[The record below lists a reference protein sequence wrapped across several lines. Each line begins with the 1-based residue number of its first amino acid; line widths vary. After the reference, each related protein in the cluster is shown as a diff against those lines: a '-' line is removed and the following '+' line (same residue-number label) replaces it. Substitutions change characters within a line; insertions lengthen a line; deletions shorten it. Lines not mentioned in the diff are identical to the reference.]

1 MSSGTGI
8 INKPKYF
15 LFVLIIILLFWTSV
29 TNLKAYVMPAE
40 QLLGFMS
47 GNFSRFRTLFVTQS
61 IQRIISEDQQEK
73 VMLVKKTWLK
83 APNLFY
89 SEIRV
94 DSNSLNHMSEL
105 HLTNQ
110 YYNDLTF
117 WPLLLGNDTN
127 ELMSQL
133 KLMGIDLK
141 SVSFTRFEGI
151 IAYCLGKKDNNSP
164 MLLIDKNRFLPL
176 MLNYWRRLG
185 ANSNL
190 ISIKFGDYRKQKMGW
205 LPYKITYYVDSE
217 PKELYQITYF
227 SIDTPSAYPLAVI
240 PMKDVNPPPDLPI
253 SPQQLEKD
261 NFREETKEFQER
273 YQGPEIRVE

>member
-1 MSSGTGI
+1 MTFGTGI
-8 INKPKYF
+8 INKSKYF
-15 LFVLIIILLFWTSV
+15 LFVLIIILLFWTST

-40 QLLGFMS
+40 QLLDFMG

-61 IQRIISEDQQEK
+61 IQRVTSEDQQEK
-73 VMLVKKTWLK
+73 VMFLKKTWLK

-89 SEIRV
+89 SEITV
-94 DSNSLNHMSEL
+94 DPNFLNHMSEL

-110 YYNDLTF
+110 YHKDLTF
-117 WPLLLGNDTN
+117 WPILLGNGTS

-141 SVSFTRFEGI
+141 LVSFTRFEGI

-176 MLNYWRRLG
+176 MLNYWYRLG
-185 ANSNL
+185 TKTNL

-205 LPYKITYYVDSE
+205 FPYKITYYVDYE
-217 PKELYQITYF
+217 PKELYQITNF
-227 SIDTPSAYPLAVI
+227 SINTPITYPLAII
-240 PMKDVNPPPDLPI
+240 PMKNSKAPSSLPI
-253 SPQQLEKD
+253 SSQQLKK
-261 NFREETKEFQER
+261 NTFREESKEFQKR
-273 YQGPEIRVE
+273 YPEPEIRVE